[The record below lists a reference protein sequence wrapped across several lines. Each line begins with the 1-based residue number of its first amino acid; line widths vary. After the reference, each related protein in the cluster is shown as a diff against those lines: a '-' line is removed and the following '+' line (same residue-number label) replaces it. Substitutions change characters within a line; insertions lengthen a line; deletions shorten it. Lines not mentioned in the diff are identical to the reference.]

1 MPRCCRNSRRD
12 GWWHDPAQSEKLRAA
27 LDAALRALSDAAALA
42 RSRIDPVARFH
53 LGNGARLERINWL
66 GNTAPRGIQESFGI
80 MVNYLYDHD
89 SIEDNHE
96 AFVRDG
102 TIVRSP
108 DVDAL
113 LATDRIAALASG
125 ATERRSHGDTT
136 SKFGAGAICARC
148 NQTSHDHHRRRD
160 IMMMNRRTF
169 STALLAGAAASL
181 ISTRGM
187 AANAAPAKARNVV
200 LVHGL
205 FADGSCWSEV
215 IARLQAAGL
224 NATAVQNPLTT
235 LPEAVASAERV
246 LARQDGPTVLVGHS
260 FSGMI
265 VTEAGVHPN
274 VSALV
279 YVAARAPDAGEDYT
293 ALAKTYPTP
302 PASAG
307 IVFDGDEGR
316 LSEAAFLRDF
326 AGDLPEAKAKVLYA
340 VQEPFHKA
348 LLAGK
353 TTHAAWR
360 SKPSFY
366 AVSTEDRT
374 INPDLERFMA
384 KRMGAKT
391 IEVKASHLSLISHPD
406 TITRL
411 ILEAAGQS

>member
-1 MPRCCRNSRRD
+1 MMTRRTV
-12 GWWHDPAQSEKLRAA
+12 L
-27 LDAALRALSDAAALA
+27 AALA
-42 RSRIDPVARFH
+42 
-53 LGNGARLERINWL
+53 G
-66 GNTAPRGIQESFGI
+66 
-80 MVNYLYDHD
+80 
-89 SIEDNHE
+89 
-96 AFVRDG
+96 
-102 TIVRSP
+102 
-108 DVDAL
+108 
-113 LATDRIAALASG
+113 
-125 ATERRSHGDTT
+125 
-136 SKFGAGAICARC
+136 
-148 NQTSHDHHRRRD
+148 
-160 IMMMNRRTF
+160 
-169 STALLAGAAASL
+169 GAAASWVSL
-181 ISTRGM
+181 RGL
-187 AANAAPAKARNVV
+187 AGNPAPIAARNVV

-215 IARLQAAGL
+215 ILRLQAAGL

-235 LPEAVASAERV
+235 LPEAVASAQRV
-246 LARQDGPTVLVGHS
+246 LNRQDGPTVLVGHS

-293 ALAKTYPTP
+293 VLAKTFPTP

-307 IVFDGDEGR
+307 ILFDGDEGR

-326 AGDLPEAKAKVLYA
+326 AGDLPTAKAAVLYA
-340 VQEPFHKA
+340 VQEPFNRA
-348 LLAGK
+348 LLTGT

-391 IEVKASHLSLISHPD
+391 IEVHSSHLSMISHPD
-406 TITRL
+406 EISQL
-411 ILEAAGQS
+411 ILEAAGHRE